1 MNIFWKLS
9 AAQCSA
15 LGNEERGWFWENTV
29 SLGSKPKCAH
39 CALFS
44 VHLTTVQYTAQYAA
58 RRAVQCSFYCTLFC
72 IAVSLCRYEHSAQYR
87 TVQWS
92 WVKATPPAARLRRIL
107 RFVEQDSLHH
117 CPDLFH
123 QPLSQSNQRL
133 CHEMRG
139 APFDAEL
146 VFAWHGISQTTT
158 RLLVWAKNDNLWKF
172 VNYFLSHKCGSYQ
185 FLFWPRNIM
194 IKFSTNCFSDDYDDD
209 TSAFVDDDWWW
220 FWFQLVLRSP
230 SPAPLFLTL
239 CTTDLSKQLQC
250 KTTVKTTT
258 VHCNAPFL
266 HCTPAFLL
274 HSAVFFCHEVCFVA
288 VHLTV
293 HHSFLLQSSA
303 LQFCLQNSVPF
314 PWFET

>member
-117 CPDLFH
+117 CPDLFSSSTFSIKSEALPWNERCSFWCWIGICMTWH
-123 QPLSQSNQRL
+123 FTNNHPFAGVSQ
-133 CHEMRG
+133 E
-139 APFDAEL
+139 
-146 VFAWHGISQTTT
+146 W
-158 RLLVWAKNDNLWKF
+158 
-172 VNYFLSHKCGSYQ
+172 Q
-185 FLFWPRNIM
+185 FM
-194 IKFSTNCFSDDYDDD
+194 
-209 TSAFVDDDWWW
+209 
-220 FWFQLVLRSP
+220 
-230 SPAPLFLTL
+230 
-239 CTTDLSKQLQC
+239 
-250 KTTVKTTT
+250 
-258 VHCNAPFL
+258 
-266 HCTPAFLL
+266 
-274 HSAVFFCHEVCFVA
+274 EVCELFS
-288 VHLTV
+288 L
-293 HHSFLLQSSA
+293 S
-303 LQFCLQNSVPF
+303 
-314 PWFET
+314 